1 MTSNEVAY
9 RRSAHH
15 PPSSPPLL
23 CHYARSA
30 CPCPF
35 CPCPR
40 ARSWLPPCSAIS
52 LALPAPR
59 PCPRPCFAC
68 PCPCPFCPSPALS
81 ALAPTHGLGRRPDL
95 PFHSLCLPAPAPS
108 LCLPLPLPLVLAA
121 ALLCRYA
128 LPAARALALSPYE
141 YVLCIMYM

>member
-1 MTSNEVAY
+1 MLF
-9 RRSAHH
+9 RSLPHA
-15 PPSSPPLL
+15 
-23 CHYARSA
+23 
-30 CPCPF
+30 
-35 CPCPR
+35 R
-40 ARSWLPPCSAIS
+40 ARV
-52 LALPAPR
+52 LALPAL
-59 PCPRPCFAC
+59 A
-68 PCPCPFCPSPALS
+68 PALS